1 MLISLD
7 FLSDTPIYQQIRDQI
22 VEGIAKGEL
31 KQGDPLPSVRTLSSE
46 CGINAMTVNKAYQ
59 LLKQEGFIVS
69 NRRQGT
75 FVHLS
80 SQEATPDI
88 TTVQALRLNL
98 MELIA
103 QGMSEQEIL
112 TLCTKLLANH
122 TSKRSQS

>member
-46 CGINAMTVNKAYQ
+46 CGINATTVNKAYQ
-59 LLKQEGFIVS
+59 LLKQEGYVAV

-80 SQEATPDI
+80 SQESAPDI
-88 TTVQALRLNL
+88 KTVQALRLSL

-112 TLCTKLLANH
+112 TLCTKLLASH